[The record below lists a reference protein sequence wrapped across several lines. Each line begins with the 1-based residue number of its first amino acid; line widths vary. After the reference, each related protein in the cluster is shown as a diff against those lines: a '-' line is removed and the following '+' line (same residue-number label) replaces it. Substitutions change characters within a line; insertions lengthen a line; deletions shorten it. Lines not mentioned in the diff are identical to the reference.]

1 MTENGGITKKSTRV
15 ADRAFPEI
23 KIPWRQPGDFSRSD
37 GKQIAYVSMIH
48 LPIDATDEDLIAF
61 IDRWASMLEAEDYD
75 AAYNFT
81 SQEPQMQW
89 TPTSLRDVIKA
100 YGDAKPNQVVTLD
113 GKSNEIKQRKFVE
126 RWGRDSLKIG
136 EIWYD
141 LNIDGSVSDLTAFF
155 AILDRRVGLEIEL
168 NDIHL
173 M

>member
-1 MTENGGITKKSTRV
+1 
-15 ADRAFPEI
+15 
-23 KIPWRQPGDFSRSD
+23 
-37 GKQIAYVSMIH
+37 
-48 LPIDATDEDLIAF
+48 
-61 IDRWASMLEAEDYD
+61 MLEAEDYD